1 MHRETMNRRSAAAAV
16 LVTATAVGAC
26 ALPVAPTPPSLAG
39 TTWQLVAMQSMD
51 DAQGTTRPA
60 DPAAYTLR
68 FGTDG
73 RAALRVD
80 CNRAMGSWQATPSA
94 DGNSG
99 TLTFGPLAGTR
110 AMCPPGS
117 LAPRLMQ
124 QLPFVRSYLL
134 RDGQLHLS
142 LMADGGILSWAPL
155 AP

>member
-1 MHRETMNRRSAAAAV
+1 MQRAAMNRRTAAAA
-16 LVTATAVGAC
+16 LLAATVAAAC
-26 ALPVAPTPPSLAG
+26 ALPTAPAPPGLAG

-60 DPAAYTLR
+60 DPAAYTLH

-80 CNRAMGSWQATPSA
+80 CNRAMGPWQATPSA
-94 DGNSG
+94 DGHSG
-99 TLTFGPLAGTR
+99 SLRFGPLAGTR